1 MVGLHVAEDG
11 ANLITQTH
19 CTPKMPLQ
27 ILQSPPDIAFSAI
40 DEPVG

>member
-19 CTPKMPLQ
+19 CTPKMALQ